1 MMRMRSKQKETPLWM
16 ASQEGTLE
24 VVKVLLEA
32 KAEVDRVNK
41 HEQTPLWV
49 ASKGVKLG
57 MVKVDW
63 CENPSGLNEG
73 NHSP

>member
-1 MMRMRSKQKETPLWM
+1 M
-16 ASQEGTLE
+16 E

-57 MVKVDW
+57 RLV
-63 CENPSGLNEG
+63 
-73 NHSP
+73 

>member
-41 HEQTPLWV
+41 HEQTPLLV

-57 MVKVDW
+57 RLV
-63 CENPSGLNEG
+63 
-73 NHSP
+73 